1 MDVDSADGSSP
12 PEITVNAPD
21 TPTPGAGE
29 GGLLKALDSA
39 RGSEQPKPALRP
51 DQIANAVS
59 FLTNPKVV
67 VRCHIIL
74 LMQCLC

>member
-1 MDVDSADGSSP
+1 MDVDSADENSP
-12 PEITVNAPD
+12 AETTVNAPD
-21 TPTPGAGE
+21 TPTLGAGE

-39 RGSEQPKPALRP
+39 SGSEQPKPALRP

-67 VRCHIIL
+67 ARYHIIL
-74 LMQCLC
+74 LTQCLC